1 MWSLNCF
8 VSNFLSTEQEKPKP
22 SVREGKFVAFL
33 GFLMRP
39 LAAVFV
45 FVVVVVLLHL
55 FPPLLSLHRRKMSA
69 FSSCATTTNNAR
81 ATSDIFFSSFNNNS
95 TIKRSRR
102 RTKVVIAAS
111 SSTTKGVSK
120 NSSSFFDDNN
130 GQQGVQRLQQKPS
143 SSSSHQASKTQTRR
157 RSCIVANASSS
168 SFSNNNKEKFER
180 LKDMLDAVSE
190 ALDVSSKVQLS
201 LDEANGKV
209 ARLESKV
216 KERDRLLSIVRGL
229 EIELADSYT
238 PKEVDELVKNLK
250 REREKELD
258 QLKKELE
265 ETKSLR
271 EKVQEMMSL
280 EKEKETAKK
289 EALENGEKL
298 IKAEIHLENL
308 KRESS
313 MQSMELQGKMESAE
327 REAKQLKAEIRR
339 LETRM
344 ADMVDVEE
352 TDEEMDRLKGELE
365 DAKVKSDTV
374 PILQQALKEMTTE
387 RDDLR
392 KLLREVEAAMAEMTE
407 NKEFVELI
415 KEKNN
420 LSVKSQ
426 VADFQLKTKRNEP
439 ATQDVSKQPSMT
451 KAETDKLWVEN
462 CIEQE
467 YCEVEE
473 EGQKEQGKTLSKA
486 ETDKLWVENCV
497 EQEYCEVEEGGEK
510 EQQGKTLS
518 KAETDKLWVENC
530 VEQEYCEVEED
541 KQEQGKKK
549 SFQRAPAG
557 DFTMN
562 RKIVSA
568 ENVSSTEDFT
578 ARKGAFERTPGQF
591 TLRKFAFDSPSKRR
605 VSVPATAFKRT
616 GEFELRRFIFTSDE
630 VDVDATETV
639 AGGFKRT
646 PGSFTLRRFNFRD
659 SNDSEEEK
667 SSPSST
673 LFRF

>member
-1 MWSLNCF
+1 
-8 VSNFLSTEQEKPKP
+8 
-22 SVREGKFVAFL
+22 
-33 GFLMRP
+33 
-39 LAAVFV
+39 
-45 FVVVVVLLHL
+45 
-55 FPPLLSLHRRKMSA
+55 MSA

-95 TIKRSRR
+95 TIKRSSR
-102 RTKVVIAAS
+102 RTKVVVAAS
-111 SSTTKGVSK
+111 SSTTKGASK

-130 GQQGVQRLQQKPS
+130 GQQQGVQRLQQKPSS

-168 SFSNNNKEKFER
+168 SFSNNNNNNKEKFER

-426 VADFQLKTKRNEP
+426 VADFQLKTKKNEP
-439 ATQDVSKQPSMT
+439 TTQDVSKQPSMT

-462 CIEQE
+462 CI
-467 YCEVEE
+467 
-473 EGQKEQGKTLSKA
+473 
-486 ETDKLWVENCV
+486 

>member
-1 MWSLNCF
+1 
-8 VSNFLSTEQEKPKP
+8 
-22 SVREGKFVAFL
+22 
-33 GFLMRP
+33 
-39 LAAVFV
+39 
-45 FVVVVVLLHL
+45 
-55 FPPLLSLHRRKMSA
+55 MSA

-95 TIKRSRR
+95 TIKRSSR
-102 RTKVVIAAS
+102 RTKVVVAAS

-143 SSSSHQASKTQTRR
+143 SSSSSSHQASKTQTRR

-168 SFSNNNKEKFER
+168 SFSNNNNNNKEKFER

-426 VADFQLKTKRNEP
+426 VADFQLKTKKNEP

-462 CIEQE
+462 CI
-467 YCEVEE
+467 
-473 EGQKEQGKTLSKA
+473 
-486 ETDKLWVENCV
+486 

>member
-1 MWSLNCF
+1 
-8 VSNFLSTEQEKPKP
+8 
-22 SVREGKFVAFL
+22 
-33 GFLMRP
+33 
-39 LAAVFV
+39 
-45 FVVVVVLLHL
+45 
-55 FPPLLSLHRRKMSA
+55 MSA

-95 TIKRSRR
+95 TIKRSSR
-102 RTKVVIAAS
+102 RTKVVVAAS

-130 GQQGVQRLQQKPS
+130 GQQGVQRQRQQKPS

-168 SFSNNNKEKFER
+168 SFSNNNNNNKEKFER

-473 EGQKEQGKTLSKA
+473 
-486 ETDKLWVENCV
+486 
-497 EQEYCEVEEGGEK
+497 GGEK

>member
-1 MWSLNCF
+1 
-8 VSNFLSTEQEKPKP
+8 
-22 SVREGKFVAFL
+22 
-33 GFLMRP
+33 
-39 LAAVFV
+39 
-45 FVVVVVLLHL
+45 
-55 FPPLLSLHRRKMSA
+55 MSA

-95 TIKRSRR
+95 TIKRSSR
-102 RTKVVIAAS
+102 RTKVVVAAS

-143 SSSSHQASKTQTRR
+143 SSSSSSHQASKTQTRR

-168 SFSNNNKEKFER
+168 SFSNNNNNKEKFER

-473 EGQKEQGKTLSKA
+473 
-486 ETDKLWVENCV
+486 
-497 EQEYCEVEEGGEK
+497 GGEK
-510 EQQGKTLS
+510 EQGKTLS

-673 LFRF
+673 LFKF

>member
-1 MWSLNCF
+1 LLLF
-8 VSNFLSTEQEKPKP
+8 FFFFFFIYFPLFFLFIK
-22 SVREGKFVAFL
+22 
-33 GFLMRP
+33 
-39 LAAVFV
+39 
-45 FVVVVVLLHL
+45 
-55 FPPLLSLHRRKMSA
+55 RRKMSA

-95 TIKRSRR
+95 TIKRSSR
-102 RTKVVIAAS
+102 RTKVVVAAS

-130 GQQGVQRLQQKPS
+130 GQQQGVQRLQQKPSS

-168 SFSNNNKEKFER
+168 SFSNNNNNNKEKFER

-426 VADFQLKTKRNEP
+426 VADFQLKTKKNEP

-462 CIEQE
+462 CI
-467 YCEVEE
+467 
-473 EGQKEQGKTLSKA
+473 
-486 ETDKLWVENCV
+486 

>member
-1 MWSLNCF
+1 
-8 VSNFLSTEQEKPKP
+8 
-22 SVREGKFVAFL
+22 
-33 GFLMRP
+33 
-39 LAAVFV
+39 
-45 FVVVVVLLHL
+45 
-55 FPPLLSLHRRKMSA
+55 MSA
-69 FSSCATTTNNAR
+69 FSSFCATTTNNAR

-95 TIKRSRR
+95 TIKRSSR
-102 RTKVVIAAS
+102 RTKVVVAAS

-130 GQQGVQRLQQKPS
+130 GQQQGVQRLQQKPSSSS

-168 SFSNNNKEKFER
+168 SFSNNNNNNKEKFER

-426 VADFQLKTKRNEP
+426 VADFQLKTKKNEP

-462 CIEQE
+462 CI
-467 YCEVEE
+467 
-473 EGQKEQGKTLSKA
+473 
-486 ETDKLWVENCV
+486 

>member
-1 MWSLNCF
+1 
-8 VSNFLSTEQEKPKP
+8 
-22 SVREGKFVAFL
+22 
-33 GFLMRP
+33 
-39 LAAVFV
+39 
-45 FVVVVVLLHL
+45 
-55 FPPLLSLHRRKMSA
+55 MSA

-95 TIKRSRR
+95 TIKRSSR
-102 RTKVVIAAS
+102 RTKVVVAAS
-111 SSTTKGVSK
+111 SSTTKGASK

-130 GQQGVQRLQQKPS
+130 GQQQGVQRLQQKPSSSS

-168 SFSNNNKEKFER
+168 SFSNNNNNNKEKFER

-426 VADFQLKTKRNEP
+426 VADFQLKTKKNEP

-462 CIEQE
+462 CI
-467 YCEVEE
+467 
-473 EGQKEQGKTLSKA
+473 
-486 ETDKLWVENCV
+486 

>member
-1 MWSLNCF
+1 
-8 VSNFLSTEQEKPKP
+8 
-22 SVREGKFVAFL
+22 
-33 GFLMRP
+33 
-39 LAAVFV
+39 
-45 FVVVVVLLHL
+45 
-55 FPPLLSLHRRKMSA
+55 MSA

-95 TIKRSRR
+95 TIKRSSR
-102 RTKVVIAAS
+102 RTKVVVAAS

-143 SSSSHQASKTQTRR
+143 SSSSSSHQASKTQTRR

-168 SFSNNNKEKFER
+168 SFSNNNNNKEKFER

-451 KAETDKLWVEN
+451 KAETDELWVEN
-462 CIEQE
+462 CI
-467 YCEVEE
+467 
-473 EGQKEQGKTLSKA
+473 
-486 ETDKLWVENCV
+486 

-673 LFRF
+673 LFTF

>member
-1 MWSLNCF
+1 LQQ
-8 VSNFLSTEQEKPKP
+8 FLLLLLLFFFFFFFIYFPL
-22 SVREGKFVAFL
+22 FFL
-33 GFLMRP
+33 FIK
-39 LAAVFV
+39 
-45 FVVVVVLLHL
+45 
-55 FPPLLSLHRRKMSA
+55 RRKMSA

-95 TIKRSRR
+95 TIKRSSR
-102 RTKVVIAAS
+102 RTKVVVAAS

-130 GQQGVQRLQQKPS
+130 GQQQGVQRLQQKPSS

-168 SFSNNNKEKFER
+168 SFSNNNNNNKEKFER

-426 VADFQLKTKRNEP
+426 VADFQLKTKKNEP

-462 CIEQE
+462 CI
-467 YCEVEE
+467 
-473 EGQKEQGKTLSKA
+473 
-486 ETDKLWVENCV
+486 

>member
-1 MWSLNCF
+1 
-8 VSNFLSTEQEKPKP
+8 
-22 SVREGKFVAFL
+22 
-33 GFLMRP
+33 
-39 LAAVFV
+39 
-45 FVVVVVLLHL
+45 
-55 FPPLLSLHRRKMSA
+55 MSA

-95 TIKRSRR
+95 TIKRSSR
-102 RTKVVIAAS
+102 RTKVVVAAS

-143 SSSSHQASKTQTRR
+143 SSSSSSSSHQASKTQTRR

-168 SFSNNNKEKFER
+168 SFSNNNNNKEKFER

-473 EGQKEQGKTLSKA
+473 
-486 ETDKLWVENCV
+486 
-497 EQEYCEVEEGGEK
+497 GGEK
-510 EQQGKTLS
+510 EQGKTLS

-578 ARKGAFERTPGQF
+578 GRKGAFERTPGQF

-673 LFRF
+673 LFKF

>member
-1 MWSLNCF
+1 
-8 VSNFLSTEQEKPKP
+8 
-22 SVREGKFVAFL
+22 
-33 GFLMRP
+33 
-39 LAAVFV
+39 
-45 FVVVVVLLHL
+45 
-55 FPPLLSLHRRKMSA
+55 MSA

-81 ATSDIFFSSFNNNS
+81 ASDIFFSSFNNN
-95 TIKRSRR
+95 TIKRSSR

-130 GQQGVQRLQQKPS
+130 GQQG
-143 SSSSHQASKTQTRR
+143 ASKTQTRR

-168 SFSNNNKEKFER
+168 SFSNTNNNKEKFER

-238 PKEVDELVKNLK
+238 PKEVAELVKNLK
-250 REREKELD
+250 REREEELD

-352 TDEEMDRLKGELE
+352 TDEGMDRLKGELE

>member
-1 MWSLNCF
+1 
-8 VSNFLSTEQEKPKP
+8 
-22 SVREGKFVAFL
+22 
-33 GFLMRP
+33 
-39 LAAVFV
+39 
-45 FVVVVVLLHL
+45 
-55 FPPLLSLHRRKMSA
+55 MSGL
-69 FSSCATTTNNAR
+69 SCATTTKAR
-81 ATSDIFFSSFNNNS
+81 ASDAFVSSLRRDTNRSTRRVRVGATPTRGGSKISSFWKES
-95 TIKRSRR
+95 EDDEGVRRHLHR
-102 RTKVVIAAS
+102 RTSFASTRLACFRRGTLIRAEGKERRALVVA
-111 SSTTKGVSK
+111 
-120 NSSSFFDDNN
+120 N
-130 GQQGVQRLQQKPS
+130 S
-143 SSSSHQASKTQTRR
+143 SSSS
-157 RSCIVANASSS
+157 SS
-168 SFSNNNKEKFER
+168 NKEKFER

-190 ALDVSSKVQLS
+190 ALDVSSKLQLS

-250 REREKELD
+250 QERERELD

-473 EGQKEQGKTLSKA
+473 
-486 ETDKLWVENCV
+486 
-497 EQEYCEVEEGGEK
+497 GGEK
-510 EQQGKTLS
+510 EQGKTLS

-578 ARKGAFERTPGQF
+578 GRKGAFERTPGQF

>member
-1 MWSLNCF
+1 
-8 VSNFLSTEQEKPKP
+8 
-22 SVREGKFVAFL
+22 
-33 GFLMRP
+33 
-39 LAAVFV
+39 
-45 FVVVVVLLHL
+45 
-55 FPPLLSLHRRKMSA
+55 MSA

-95 TIKRSRR
+95 TIKRSSR
-102 RTKVVIAAS
+102 RTKVVVAAS

-143 SSSSHQASKTQTRR
+143 SSSSSSSHQASKTQTRR

-168 SFSNNNKEKFER
+168 SFSNNNNNKEKFER

-473 EGQKEQGKTLSKA
+473 
-486 ETDKLWVENCV
+486 
-497 EQEYCEVEEGGEK
+497 GGEK

>member
-1 MWSLNCF
+1 
-8 VSNFLSTEQEKPKP
+8 
-22 SVREGKFVAFL
+22 
-33 GFLMRP
+33 
-39 LAAVFV
+39 
-45 FVVVVVLLHL
+45 
-55 FPPLLSLHRRKMSA
+55 MSA

-95 TIKRSRR
+95 TIKRSSR
-102 RTKVVIAAS
+102 RTKVVVAAS
-111 SSTTKGVSK
+111 SSTTKGASK

-130 GQQGVQRLQQKPS
+130 GQQQGVQRLQQKPSSSS

-168 SFSNNNKEKFER
+168 SFSNNNNNNKEKFER

-426 VADFQLKTKRNEP
+426 VADFQLKTKKNEP

-451 KAETDKLWVEN
+451 KAETDKLWDEN
-462 CIEQE
+462 CI
-467 YCEVEE
+467 
-473 EGQKEQGKTLSKA
+473 
-486 ETDKLWVENCV
+486 

-578 ARKGAFERTPGQF
+578 GRKGAFERTPGQF

>member
-1 MWSLNCF
+1 
-8 VSNFLSTEQEKPKP
+8 
-22 SVREGKFVAFL
+22 
-33 GFLMRP
+33 
-39 LAAVFV
+39 
-45 FVVVVVLLHL
+45 
-55 FPPLLSLHRRKMSA
+55 MSA

-95 TIKRSRR
+95 TIKRSSR
-102 RTKVVIAAS
+102 RTKVVAS

-120 NSSSFFDDNN
+120 NSSFFFDDNN
-130 GQQGVQRLQQKPS
+130 GQQGVQRLQQKPSSSS

-168 SFSNNNKEKFER
+168 SFSNNDNNKEKFER
-180 LKDMLDAVSE
+180 LKDMLDTVSE

-229 EIELADSYT
+229 EIELADSYM

-473 EGQKEQGKTLSKA
+473 
-486 ETDKLWVENCV
+486 
-497 EQEYCEVEEGGEK
+497 GGEK

>member
-1 MWSLNCF
+1 LQQ
-8 VSNFLSTEQEKPKP
+8 FLLLLLLLFFFFFFIYFPL
-22 SVREGKFVAFL
+22 FFL
-33 GFLMRP
+33 FIK
-39 LAAVFV
+39 
-45 FVVVVVLLHL
+45 
-55 FPPLLSLHRRKMSA
+55 RRKMSA

-102 RTKVVIAAS
+102 RTKVVVAAS

-157 RSCIVANASSS
+157 RSCIVANASSF

>member
-1 MWSLNCF
+1 M
-8 VSNFLSTEQEKPKP
+8 
-22 SVREGKFVAFL
+22 
-33 GFLMRP
+33 
-39 LAAVFV
+39 
-45 FVVVVVLLHL
+45 VV
-55 FPPLLSLHRRKMSA
+55 
-69 FSSCATTTNNAR
+69 
-81 ATSDIFFSSFNNNS
+81 
-95 TIKRSRR
+95 
-102 RTKVVIAAS
+102 AAS

-130 GQQGVQRLQQKPS
+130 GQQQGVQRLQQKPSSSS

-168 SFSNNNKEKFER
+168 SFSNNNNNKEKFER

-426 VADFQLKTKRNEP
+426 VADFQLKTKKNEP

-462 CIEQE
+462 CI
-467 YCEVEE
+467 
-473 EGQKEQGKTLSKA
+473 
-486 ETDKLWVENCV
+486 

>member
-1 MWSLNCF
+1 
-8 VSNFLSTEQEKPKP
+8 
-22 SVREGKFVAFL
+22 
-33 GFLMRP
+33 
-39 LAAVFV
+39 
-45 FVVVVVLLHL
+45 
-55 FPPLLSLHRRKMSA
+55 MSA

-95 TIKRSRR
+95 TIKRSSR
-102 RTKVVIAAS
+102 RTKVVVAAS
-111 SSTTKGVSK
+111 SSTTKGASK

-130 GQQGVQRLQQKPS
+130 GQQQGVQRLQQKPSSS

-157 RSCIVANASSS
+157 RSCIVANASPS
-168 SFSNNNKEKFER
+168 SFSNNNNKEKFER

-426 VADFQLKTKRNEP
+426 VADFQLKTKKNEP

-462 CIEQE
+462 CI
-467 YCEVEE
+467 
-473 EGQKEQGKTLSKA
+473 
-486 ETDKLWVENCV
+486 

>member
-1 MWSLNCF
+1 
-8 VSNFLSTEQEKPKP
+8 
-22 SVREGKFVAFL
+22 
-33 GFLMRP
+33 
-39 LAAVFV
+39 
-45 FVVVVVLLHL
+45 
-55 FPPLLSLHRRKMSA
+55 MSA
-69 FSSCATTTNNAR
+69 FSSCATTTTTNNAR
-81 ATSDIFFSSFNNNS
+81 ASDNFFSFNNN
-95 TIKRSRR
+95 TIKRSSR
-102 RTKVVIAAS
+102 RTKVVVAAS

-120 NSSSFFDDNN
+120 NSSSFFDDN
-130 GQQGVQRLQQKPS
+130 GQQEGVQRLQQKPS
-143 SSSSHQASKTQTRR
+143 SSFLAAASKTQTRR

-168 SFSNNNKEKFER
+168 SFSNTNNKEKFER

-344 ADMVDVEE
+344 ADMVEVEE

-426 VADFQLKTKRNEP
+426 VADFQLKTKRNES

-473 EGQKEQGKTLSKA
+473 EGQKEQ
-486 ETDKLWVENCV
+486 
-497 EQEYCEVEEGGEK
+497 
-510 EQQGKTLS
+510 QGKTLS

-530 VEQEYCEVEED
+530 VEQEYCEVEGD

>member
-1 MWSLNCF
+1 
-8 VSNFLSTEQEKPKP
+8 
-22 SVREGKFVAFL
+22 
-33 GFLMRP
+33 
-39 LAAVFV
+39 
-45 FVVVVVLLHL
+45 
-55 FPPLLSLHRRKMSA
+55 MSA

-81 ATSDIFFSSFNNNS
+81 ASDIFFSSFNNNNS
-95 TIKRSRR
+95 KRSSR

-120 NSSSFFDDNN
+120 NSSFFFYDNN
-130 GQQGVQRLQQKPS
+130 GQQGVQRLQQQKPS

-168 SFSNNNKEKFER
+168 SFSNNNNNKEKFER

-473 EGQKEQGKTLSKA
+473 EGKKEQGKTLSKAETDKLWVENCVEQEYCEVEEGGEKEQQGKTLSKA

>member
-1 MWSLNCF
+1 
-8 VSNFLSTEQEKPKP
+8 
-22 SVREGKFVAFL
+22 
-33 GFLMRP
+33 
-39 LAAVFV
+39 
-45 FVVVVVLLHL
+45 
-55 FPPLLSLHRRKMSA
+55 MSA

-95 TIKRSRR
+95 TIKRSSR
-102 RTKVVIAAS
+102 RTKVVVAAS

-143 SSSSHQASKTQTRR
+143 SSSSSSHQASKTQTRR

-168 SFSNNNKEKFER
+168 SFSNNNNNNKEKFER

-473 EGQKEQGKTLSKA
+473 
-486 ETDKLWVENCV
+486 
-497 EQEYCEVEEGGEK
+497 GGEK

>member
-1 MWSLNCF
+1 
-8 VSNFLSTEQEKPKP
+8 
-22 SVREGKFVAFL
+22 
-33 GFLMRP
+33 
-39 LAAVFV
+39 
-45 FVVVVVLLHL
+45 
-55 FPPLLSLHRRKMSA
+55 MSA
-69 FSSCATTTNNAR
+69 FSSFCATTTNNAR

-95 TIKRSRR
+95 TIKRSSR
-102 RTKVVIAAS
+102 RTKVVVAAS

-130 GQQGVQRLQQKPS
+130 GQQQGVQRLQQKPSSS

-168 SFSNNNKEKFER
+168 SFSNNNNNKEKFER

-473 EGQKEQGKTLSKA
+473 
-486 ETDKLWVENCV
+486 
-497 EQEYCEVEEGGEK
+497 GGEK

>member
-1 MWSLNCF
+1 
-8 VSNFLSTEQEKPKP
+8 
-22 SVREGKFVAFL
+22 
-33 GFLMRP
+33 
-39 LAAVFV
+39 
-45 FVVVVVLLHL
+45 
-55 FPPLLSLHRRKMSA
+55 MSA

-81 ATSDIFFSSFNNNS
+81 ASDIFFSSFNNN
-95 TIKRSRR
+95 TIKRSSR

-130 GQQGVQRLQQKPS
+130 GQQGVQRLQQQKPS

-168 SFSNNNKEKFER
+168 SFSNTNNNKEKFER

-250 REREKELD
+250 REREEELD

-352 TDEEMDRLKGELE
+352 TDEGMDRLKGELE

-426 VADFQLKTKRNEP
+426 VADFQLKTKKNEP

-462 CIEQE
+462 CI
-467 YCEVEE
+467 
-473 EGQKEQGKTLSKA
+473 
-486 ETDKLWVENCV
+486 

>member
-1 MWSLNCF
+1 
-8 VSNFLSTEQEKPKP
+8 
-22 SVREGKFVAFL
+22 
-33 GFLMRP
+33 
-39 LAAVFV
+39 
-45 FVVVVVLLHL
+45 
-55 FPPLLSLHRRKMSA
+55 MSA

-95 TIKRSRR
+95 TIKRSSRR
-102 RTKVVIAAS
+102 IKVVVAAS

-120 NSSSFFDDNN
+120 NSLSFFDDNN
-130 GQQGVQRLQQKPS
+130 GQQGVQRLQQKPSSS

-168 SFSNNNKEKFER
+168 SFSNNNNNKEKFER

-473 EGQKEQGKTLSKA
+473 
-486 ETDKLWVENCV
+486 
-497 EQEYCEVEEGGEK
+497 GGEK

>member
-1 MWSLNCF
+1 
-8 VSNFLSTEQEKPKP
+8 
-22 SVREGKFVAFL
+22 
-33 GFLMRP
+33 
-39 LAAVFV
+39 
-45 FVVVVVLLHL
+45 
-55 FPPLLSLHRRKMSA
+55 MSA

-81 ATSDIFFSSFNNNS
+81 ASDIFFSSFNNN
-95 TIKRSRR
+95 TIKRSSR

-130 GQQGVQRLQQKPS
+130 GQQG
-143 SSSSHQASKTQTRR
+143 ASKTQTRR

-168 SFSNNNKEKFER
+168 SFSNTNNNKEKFER

-250 REREKELD
+250 REREEELD

-308 KRESS
+308 ERESS

-352 TDEEMDRLKGELE
+352 TDEGMDRLKGELE

>member
-1 MWSLNCF
+1 
-8 VSNFLSTEQEKPKP
+8 
-22 SVREGKFVAFL
+22 
-33 GFLMRP
+33 
-39 LAAVFV
+39 
-45 FVVVVVLLHL
+45 
-55 FPPLLSLHRRKMSA
+55 MSA

-95 TIKRSRR
+95 NIKRSSR
-102 RTKVVIAAS
+102 RTKVVVAAS

-143 SSSSHQASKTQTRR
+143 SSSSSSHQASKTQTRR

-168 SFSNNNKEKFER
+168 SFSNNDNNKEKFER

-473 EGQKEQGKTLSKA
+473 
-486 ETDKLWVENCV
+486 
-497 EQEYCEVEEGGEK
+497 GGEK

>member
-1 MWSLNCF
+1 
-8 VSNFLSTEQEKPKP
+8 
-22 SVREGKFVAFL
+22 
-33 GFLMRP
+33 
-39 LAAVFV
+39 
-45 FVVVVVLLHL
+45 VVV
-55 FPPLLSLHRRKMSA
+55 
-69 FSSCATTTNNAR
+69 
-81 ATSDIFFSSFNNNS
+81 
-95 TIKRSRR
+95 
-102 RTKVVIAAS
+102 AAS
-111 SSTTKGVSK
+111 SSTTKGVSN

-130 GQQGVQRLQQKPS
+130 GQQQGVQRLQQKPSSS

-168 SFSNNNKEKFER
+168 SFSNNNNNNKEKFER

-426 VADFQLKTKRNEP
+426 VADFQLKTKRNES

-462 CIEQE
+462 CI
-467 YCEVEE
+467 
-473 EGQKEQGKTLSKA
+473 
-486 ETDKLWVENCV
+486 

>member
-1 MWSLNCF
+1 
-8 VSNFLSTEQEKPKP
+8 
-22 SVREGKFVAFL
+22 
-33 GFLMRP
+33 
-39 LAAVFV
+39 
-45 FVVVVVLLHL
+45 
-55 FPPLLSLHRRKMSA
+55 MSA

-102 RTKVVIAAS
+102 RTKVVVAAS

-130 GQQGVQRLQQKPS
+130 GQQGVQRLQQKPSS

-473 EGQKEQGKTLSKA
+473 
-486 ETDKLWVENCV
+486 
-497 EQEYCEVEEGGEK
+497 GGEK

>member
-1 MWSLNCF
+1 
-8 VSNFLSTEQEKPKP
+8 
-22 SVREGKFVAFL
+22 
-33 GFLMRP
+33 
-39 LAAVFV
+39 
-45 FVVVVVLLHL
+45 
-55 FPPLLSLHRRKMSA
+55 MSA

-81 ATSDIFFSSFNNNS
+81 ASDIFFSSFNNN
-95 TIKRSRR
+95 TIKRSSR

-130 GQQGVQRLQQKPS
+130 GQQG
-143 SSSSHQASKTQTRR
+143 ASKTQTRR

-168 SFSNNNKEKFER
+168 SFSNTNNNKEKFER

-250 REREKELD
+250 REREEELD

-352 TDEEMDRLKGELE
+352 TDEGMDRLKGELE

>member
-1 MWSLNCF
+1 
-8 VSNFLSTEQEKPKP
+8 
-22 SVREGKFVAFL
+22 
-33 GFLMRP
+33 
-39 LAAVFV
+39 
-45 FVVVVVLLHL
+45 
-55 FPPLLSLHRRKMSA
+55 MSA

-81 ATSDIFFSSFNNNS
+81 ATSDIFFSSFNKNS
-95 TIKRSRR
+95 TIKRSSR
-102 RTKVVIAAS
+102 RTKVVVAAS

-130 GQQGVQRLQQKPS
+130 GQQGVQRQRQQKPSSS

-168 SFSNNNKEKFER
+168 SFSNNNNNNNKEKFER

-473 EGQKEQGKTLSKA
+473 
-486 ETDKLWVENCV
+486 
-497 EQEYCEVEEGGEK
+497 GGEK

>member
-1 MWSLNCF
+1 
-8 VSNFLSTEQEKPKP
+8 
-22 SVREGKFVAFL
+22 
-33 GFLMRP
+33 
-39 LAAVFV
+39 
-45 FVVVVVLLHL
+45 
-55 FPPLLSLHRRKMSA
+55 MSA

-95 TIKRSRR
+95 TIKRSSR
-102 RTKVVIAAS
+102 RTKVVVAAS

-143 SSSSHQASKTQTRR
+143 SSSSSSHQASKTQTRR

-168 SFSNNNKEKFER
+168 SFSNNDNNKEKFER

-426 VADFQLKTKRNEP
+426 VADFQLKTKKNEP

-473 EGQKEQGKTLSKA
+473 
-486 ETDKLWVENCV
+486 
-497 EQEYCEVEEGGEK
+497 GGEK
-510 EQQGKTLS
+510 EQGKTLS

-673 LFRF
+673 LFKF

>member
-1 MWSLNCF
+1 
-8 VSNFLSTEQEKPKP
+8 
-22 SVREGKFVAFL
+22 
-33 GFLMRP
+33 
-39 LAAVFV
+39 
-45 FVVVVVLLHL
+45 
-55 FPPLLSLHRRKMSA
+55 MSA

-95 TIKRSRR
+95 TIKRSSR
-102 RTKVVIAAS
+102 RTKVVVAAS
-111 SSTTKGVSK
+111 SSTTKGASK

-143 SSSSHQASKTQTRR
+143 SSSSSSSHQASKTQTRR

-168 SFSNNNKEKFER
+168 SFSNNNNNNKEKFER

-426 VADFQLKTKRNEP
+426 VADFQLKTKKNEP

-462 CIEQE
+462 CI
-467 YCEVEE
+467 
-473 EGQKEQGKTLSKA
+473 
-486 ETDKLWVENCV
+486 

>member
-1 MWSLNCF
+1 
-8 VSNFLSTEQEKPKP
+8 
-22 SVREGKFVAFL
+22 
-33 GFLMRP
+33 
-39 LAAVFV
+39 
-45 FVVVVVLLHL
+45 
-55 FPPLLSLHRRKMSA
+55 MSA

-95 TIKRSRR
+95 TIKRSSR
-102 RTKVVIAAS
+102 RTKVVVAAS

-120 NSSSFFDDNN
+120 NSSFFFDDNN
-130 GQQGVQRLQQKPS
+130 GQQGVQRLQQQKPS

-168 SFSNNNKEKFER
+168 SFSNNDNNKEKFER

-426 VADFQLKTKRNEP
+426 VADFQLKMKRNEP

-462 CIEQE
+462 CI
-467 YCEVEE
+467 
-473 EGQKEQGKTLSKA
+473 
-486 ETDKLWVENCV
+486 

>member
-1 MWSLNCF
+1 
-8 VSNFLSTEQEKPKP
+8 
-22 SVREGKFVAFL
+22 
-33 GFLMRP
+33 
-39 LAAVFV
+39 
-45 FVVVVVLLHL
+45 
-55 FPPLLSLHRRKMSA
+55 MSA

-95 TIKRSRR
+95 TIKRSSR
-102 RTKVVIAAS
+102 RTKVVVAAS

-130 GQQGVQRLQQKPS
+130 GQQQGVQRLQQKPSSS

-168 SFSNNNKEKFER
+168 SFSNNDNNKEKFER

-473 EGQKEQGKTLSKA
+473 
-486 ETDKLWVENCV
+486 
-497 EQEYCEVEEGGEK
+497 GGEK

>member
-1 MWSLNCF
+1 
-8 VSNFLSTEQEKPKP
+8 
-22 SVREGKFVAFL
+22 
-33 GFLMRP
+33 
-39 LAAVFV
+39 
-45 FVVVVVLLHL
+45 
-55 FPPLLSLHRRKMSA
+55 MSA

-95 TIKRSRR
+95 TIKRSSR
-102 RTKVVIAAS
+102 RTKVVVAAS
-111 SSTTKGVSK
+111 SSTTKGASK

-130 GQQGVQRLQQKPS
+130 GQQQGVQRLQQKPSS

-168 SFSNNNKEKFER
+168 SFSNNNNNKEKFER

-426 VADFQLKTKRNEP
+426 VADFQLKTKKNEP

-462 CIEQE
+462 CI
-467 YCEVEE
+467 
-473 EGQKEQGKTLSKA
+473 
-486 ETDKLWVENCV
+486 

-673 LFRF
+673 LFKF

>member
-1 MWSLNCF
+1 
-8 VSNFLSTEQEKPKP
+8 
-22 SVREGKFVAFL
+22 
-33 GFLMRP
+33 MR
-39 LAAVFV
+39 
-45 FVVVVVLLHL
+45 LLL
-55 FPPLLSLHRRKMSA
+55 LCCSSSFSFISPLLSLHRRKMSA

-120 NSSSFFDDNN
+120 NSSFFFDDNN

-426 VADFQLKTKRNEP
+426 VADFQLKTKKNEP

-473 EGQKEQGKTLSKA
+473 EGQKE
-486 ETDKLWVENCV
+486 
-497 EQEYCEVEEGGEK
+497 
-510 EQQGKTLS
+510 QGKTLS

>member
-1 MWSLNCF
+1 
-8 VSNFLSTEQEKPKP
+8 
-22 SVREGKFVAFL
+22 
-33 GFLMRP
+33 
-39 LAAVFV
+39 
-45 FVVVVVLLHL
+45 
-55 FPPLLSLHRRKMSA
+55 MSA
-69 FSSCATTTNNAR
+69 FSSFCATTTNNAR

-95 TIKRSRR
+95 TIKRSSR
-102 RTKVVIAAS
+102 RTKVVVAAS

-130 GQQGVQRLQQKPS
+130 GQQQGVQRLQQKPSS

-168 SFSNNNKEKFER
+168 SFSNNNNNNKEKFER

-426 VADFQLKTKRNEP
+426 VADFQLKTKKNEP
-439 ATQDVSKQPSMT
+439 TTQDVSKQPSMT

-462 CIEQE
+462 CI
-467 YCEVEE
+467 
-473 EGQKEQGKTLSKA
+473 
-486 ETDKLWVENCV
+486 

>member
-1 MWSLNCF
+1 
-8 VSNFLSTEQEKPKP
+8 
-22 SVREGKFVAFL
+22 
-33 GFLMRP
+33 
-39 LAAVFV
+39 
-45 FVVVVVLLHL
+45 
-55 FPPLLSLHRRKMSA
+55 MSA
-69 FSSCATTTNNAR
+69 FSSFCATTTNNAR

-95 TIKRSRR
+95 TIKRSSR
-102 RTKVVIAAS
+102 RTKVVVAAS

-130 GQQGVQRLQQKPS
+130 GQQGVQRLQQQKPS

-168 SFSNNNKEKFER
+168 SFSNTNNNKEKFER

-426 VADFQLKTKRNEP
+426 VADFQLKTKKNEP

-462 CIEQE
+462 CI
-467 YCEVEE
+467 
-473 EGQKEQGKTLSKA
+473 
-486 ETDKLWVENCV
+486 

>member
-1 MWSLNCF
+1 
-8 VSNFLSTEQEKPKP
+8 
-22 SVREGKFVAFL
+22 
-33 GFLMRP
+33 
-39 LAAVFV
+39 
-45 FVVVVVLLHL
+45 
-55 FPPLLSLHRRKMSA
+55 MSA
-69 FSSCATTTNNAR
+69 FSSFCATTTNNAR

-95 TIKRSRR
+95 TIKRSSR
-102 RTKVVIAAS
+102 RTKVVVAAS

-130 GQQGVQRLQQKPS
+130 GQQQGVQRLQQKPSSS

-426 VADFQLKTKRNEP
+426 VADFQLKTKKNEP

-462 CIEQE
+462 CI
-467 YCEVEE
+467 
-473 EGQKEQGKTLSKA
+473 
-486 ETDKLWVENCV
+486 